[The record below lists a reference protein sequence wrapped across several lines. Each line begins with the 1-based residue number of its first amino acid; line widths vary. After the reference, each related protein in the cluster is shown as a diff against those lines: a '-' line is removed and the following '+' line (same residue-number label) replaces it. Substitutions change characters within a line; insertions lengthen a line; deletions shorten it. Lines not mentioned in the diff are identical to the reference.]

1 MITLMPLRIHAFFVF
16 LFLMVFSVLPL
27 QAAPDG
33 SADSSAESLD
43 EETLDAAG
51 NVQKQLSPPNEN
63 LGRIVQEAEKIKKD
77 IIELNRRLYQFEE
90 NLLYPSNTQ
99 LAVFLSYA
107 ENTAFVLDSVELR
120 LDDKLVSSSLYQES
134 ELTALKNGGIQR
146 IYLGSL
152 EDGKHKLTVQ
162 FNGQGRNDRYFRR
175 KKALNF
181 IKEEQAR
188 FIQLIVSEDR
198 TTSEPLFKVKQW

>member
-1 MITLMPLRIHAFFVF
+1 MFLRFRTVFIFIIIAFI
-16 LFLMVFSVLPL
+16 SSTSTL
-27 QAAPDG
+27 QAQETD
-33 SADSSAESLD
+33 ADAID

-51 NVQKQLSPPNEN
+51 NTQKTSVPANANLSA
-63 LGRIVQEAEKIKKD
+63 IVNDAEKIKKD
-77 IIELNRRLYQFEE
+77 IIELNQRLYQFEE
-90 NLLYPSNTQ
+90 ALLYPANTQ

-107 ENTAFVLDSVELR
+107 DNNAFVLDSVELR

-134 ELTALKNGGIQR
+134 ELAALKNGGIQR

-152 EDGKHKLTVQ
+152 VDGKHKLTVQ
-162 FNGQGRNDRYFRR
+162 FNGQGRNDSYFRR

-198 TTSEPLFKVKQW
+198 ATGEPLFKVKQW

>member
-1 MITLMPLRIHAFFVF
+1 MFLRFRAVFIFIVIIFF
-16 LFLMVFSVLPL
+16 SSIATL
-27 QAAPDG
+27 QAQA
-33 SADSSAESLD
+33 ADPVAID

-51 NVQKQLSPPNEN
+51 NSQKNSPPPNAN
-63 LGRIVQEAEKIKKD
+63 LSAIVNDAEKIKKD

-90 NLLYPSNTQ
+90 ALLYPANTQ

-107 ENTAFVLDSVELR
+107 DNNAFLLDSVELQ
-120 LDDKLVSSSLYQES
+120 LDDKLVSSSLYQEA
-134 ELTALKNGGIQR
+134 ELAALKNGGIQR

-152 EDGKHKLTVQ
+152 ADGKHKLTVQ
-162 FNGQGRNDRYFRR
+162 FNGQGRNDSYFRR

-198 TTSEPLFKVKQW
+198 ATGEPLFKVKQW